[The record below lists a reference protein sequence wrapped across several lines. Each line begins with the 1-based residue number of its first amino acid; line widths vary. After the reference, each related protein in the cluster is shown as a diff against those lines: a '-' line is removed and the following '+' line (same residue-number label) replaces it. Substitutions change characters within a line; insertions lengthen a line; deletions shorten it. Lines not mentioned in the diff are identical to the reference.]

1 VVISNALDFGSS
13 SIKIGIILYL
23 SLLLYSNYIM
33 SLFIMFLVCS
43 SSIFDIVMIVNEFMY
58 KFAKRLALDSRKL
71 SGRSYVGV
79 MLRYYLPTNI
89 SYWPG
94 RVVVHDGDSFV
105 DSYIVHHPLIG
116 QAEFVLRSKSC
127 YVLIYFS
134 NVPYT

>member
-1 VVISNALDFGSS
+1 MDFGSA
-13 SIKIGIILYL
+13 SIKIGIISYL
-23 SLLLYSNYIM
+23 SLRLYSNCIM
-33 SLFIMFLVCS
+33 SLFIMFLVFS
-43 SSIFDIVMIVNEFMY
+43 SSIFDIVIIDNEFMH
-58 KFAKRLALDSRKL
+58 KFAKRLALDMWEL

-79 MLRYYLPTNI
+79 VLRYYLRANV

-94 RVVVHDGDSFV
+94 CVVVRNGDSFV
-105 DSYIVHHPLIG
+105 DSYIVHHPLVG